1 MFAPGQMIHGGKAGS
16 THQAYPSI
24 DDLGA
29 EWPSFAESADF
40 PFFEVKVDRKF
51 ITGCADDRLKQMICR
66 RILHLADIVGARTV
80 AKGVETRADFL
91 CVREMGFKLPY
102 PVDWA
107 EPIMPC
113 HWALITTCAASYP
126 TID

>member
-40 PFFEVKVDRKF
+40 PVFEVKVDREF
-51 ITGCADDRLKQMICR
+51 ITGCADDCLKQMICR
-66 RILHLADIVGARTV
+66 RILHLADIVGARTLAEV
-80 AKGVETRADFL
+80 CARWASIWFKAFCSRSQ
-91 CVREMGFKLPY
+91 CQRSNSRE
-102 PVDWA
+102 
-107 EPIMPC
+107 PC
-113 HWALITTCAASYP
+113 
-126 TID
+126 